1 MYATLTSLFLL
12 LPAVAPPPA
21 QTAAAAD
28 APAVTQADLLN
39 RLIDVDRLYSPPA
52 GERTGMFSSGP
63 KPPAFLRT
71 QADGWSVMA
80 ELSGPGAL
88 TRIWSPNPQ
97 GRIRIELDETNSF
110 ELNFADLFSG
120 RTPPFETPLCYVAD
134 DGGHVCYFPI
144 GFSKGCRILARDC
157 ESLYEIS
164 YVLFPPGTNVQ
175 SFARELDEPALAAL
189 DAVIT
194 AWDASAAGK
203 RPASD
208 VRTYV
213 LSNRQELRAGEKL
226 TAESFDGGGII
237 RSLQVSIAGRLPE
250 ARYLL
255 HQFILRIYF
264 DNQEQPAVEAPLIDF
279 FGSGLTL
286 TRFCSLLGGTDLWTD
301 IPGEATPENL
311 YRLTQESR
319 FMYCYFPMP
328 FADVARIEIEAPPNV
343 HKARPVSLMLY
354 ALIQRDKPPA
364 GALQFHARFR
374 GEDPCEKEDYSV
386 LEARGPGRIVGCVL
400 NAASPQGGWGQ
411 AGGPRIWIDG
421 DKAPRYAGA
430 CIQAL
435 IGRPPDAGRPVREPA
450 NPLHGVTAAGR
461 FGKCSGYR
469 WFLSDS
475 IDFERSARFAIDNS
489 EAAPRETSYSTLV
502 YWYADPQAGQPG
514 GRRLF
519 VPLTLDNLT
528 PGPLR
533 IAGAVEVE
541 DHVVGG
547 VDRVLKEQYADG
559 NELSGQLAAIIPD
572 TGPVQINIPSETERV
587 VHLTLRMHQL
597 RERYFDKVEIIDP
610 DGRPL
615 TTIKYDRHSGGLYPV
630 GRVRLKAGDNLFTV
644 ICSKRAV
651 LDCWILQ
658 DAPDAEA
665 DEAVEANEPDQ
676 AAKADQAG

>member
-1 MYATLTSLFLL
+1 M
-12 LPAVAPPPA
+12 
-21 QTAAAAD
+21 
-28 APAVTQADLLN
+28 
-39 RLIDVDRLYSPPA
+39 
-52 GERTGMFSSGP
+52 
-63 KPPAFLRT
+63 
-71 QADGWSVMA
+71 
-80 ELSGPGAL
+80 
-88 TRIWSPNPQ
+88 
-97 GRIRIELDETNSF
+97 
-110 ELNFADLFSG
+110 
-120 RTPPFETPLCYVAD
+120 
-134 DGGHVCYFPI
+134 PI
-144 GFSKGCRILARDC
+144 
-157 ESLYEIS
+157 
-164 YVLFPPGTNVQ
+164 P
-175 SFARELDEPALAAL
+175 
-189 DAVIT
+189 
-194 AWDASAAGK
+194 
-203 RPASD
+203 
-208 VRTYV
+208 
-213 LSNRQELRAGEKL
+213 
-226 TAESFDGGGII
+226 
-237 RSLQVSIAGRLPE
+237 
-250 ARYLL
+250 
-255 HQFILRIYF
+255 
-264 DNQEQPAVEAPLIDF
+264 
-279 FGSGLTL
+279 
-286 TRFCSLLGGTDLWTD
+286 CSL
-301 IPGEATPENL
+301 
-311 YRLTQESR
+311 SR
-319 FMYCYFPMP
+319 
-328 FADVARIEIEAPPNV
+328 
-343 HKARPVSLMLY
+343 
-354 ALIQRDKPPA
+354 
-364 GALQFHARFR
+364 
-374 GEDPCEKEDYSV
+374 EDPCEEDYSV

-421 DKAPRYAGA
+421 DKAPRYAGV

-572 TGPVQINIPSETERV
+572 TGPVQISILGNRAWSPHIANAPAPRALLRQGRDR
-587 VHLTLRMHQL
+587 HLTT
-597 RERYFDKVEIIDP
+597 
-610 DGRPL
+610 PL